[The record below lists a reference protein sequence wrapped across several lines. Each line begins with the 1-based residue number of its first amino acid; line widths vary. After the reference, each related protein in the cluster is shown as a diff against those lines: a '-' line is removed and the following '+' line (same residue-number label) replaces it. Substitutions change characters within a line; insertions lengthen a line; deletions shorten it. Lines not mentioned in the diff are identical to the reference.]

1 MAIPLVL
8 VHTGTQFPSYLNDCI
23 ALANKQNFDIHL
35 LLSSALHH
43 YVDKSEVK
51 LIIAEDFE
59 GEGFADYQLSNYPQ
73 DFKDGF
79 FTRTSSRFLLLHRYA
94 QQTNLKS
101 FFHIENDV
109 ALFDDLQTTQKVLE
123 ATDKEMFLV
132 MDHPYRCVPS
142 ILWFR
147 SSCILA
153 KLAEFLRLSLSHTDM
168 ENLAF
173 FFNSYRELVGNLP
186 IMDQCIENDFKIDFN
201 NKLADLQLIFDGA
214 ALGQYLFGIDN
225 ENPAETVG
233 FINETTVFSPATL
246 NFTWRN
252 QLPYA
257 ASAGTNKIANL
268 HMHCKNLKQLL
279 Q

>member
-23 ALANKQNFDIHL
+23 ALANKQGFDIHL
-35 LLSSALHH
+35 LLSGELHP
-43 YVDKSEVK
+43 YVDKSKVK

-59 GEGFADYQLSNYPQ
+59 DEGFADYQLSNYPQ

-101 FFHIENDV
+101 FFHVENDV

-186 IMDQCIENDFKIDFN
+186 IIDRCIENDFKIDFN